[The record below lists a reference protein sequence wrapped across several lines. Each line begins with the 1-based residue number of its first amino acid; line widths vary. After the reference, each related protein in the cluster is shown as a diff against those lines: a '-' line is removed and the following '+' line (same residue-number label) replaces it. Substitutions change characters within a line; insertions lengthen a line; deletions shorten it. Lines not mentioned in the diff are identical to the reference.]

1 MHKINEVEFTI
12 ITKIEKQ
19 VDRAAEFIY
28 YNVNANTN
36 TKEEIMMKKEP
47 SNINQV
53 AKKAGVSSMTVSR
66 VINNPD
72 KVSKET
78 REKVLKAID
87 ECHYYPNSFARGLA
101 SNKKYI
107 IGIVIYDSY
116 RTRHNMFYEMINGI
130 ERIAS
135 KFQYNIM
142 LFSYV
147 EGEDYAN
154 RIVESGMVDGVIF
167 MGVTMNYNDIK
178 YLDKIGFPYVV
189 IGKRNIEDI
198 EPYTLV
204 LDYREA
210 FQRATQYLIDSGYK
224 EIGFVGVARDFEP
237 DLDKLLG
244 YQSAFYENG
253 LLCNP
258 ENIVYF
264 DGLHKNGLEAIEKLY
279 DRGIHVMI
287 LTDGRRVQEVLDFAC
302 ERNLTIPADL
312 ILCIFDNEK
321 MDVNS
326 TLRFSALIDKEIQY
340 SVPQIEPNNFNAGQ
354 EAAKF
359 LFSLIKGENCGSKKV
374 NVALDFIL

>member
-1 MHKINEVEFTI
+1 MVK
-12 ITKIEKQ
+12 
-19 VDRAAEFIY
+19 R
-28 YNVNANTN
+28 
-36 TKEEIMMKKEP
+36 EP

-66 VINNPD
+66 VINTPD

-78 REKVLKAID
+78 REKVLKAIE

-130 ERIAS
+130 ERVAS

-167 MGVTMNYNDIK
+167 MGVTMNYKDIK

-189 IGKRNIEDI
+189 IGKRNIEDVD
-198 EPYTLV
+198 PYTLV

-224 EIGFVGVARDFEP
+224 EIGFVGVARDFDP

-302 ERNLTIPADL
+302 ERNLTIPDDL
-312 ILCIFDNEK
+312 FLCIFDNEK

-326 TLRFSALIDKEIQY
+326 TLRFSALIDKERQF

-359 LFSLIKGENCGSKKV
+359 LFSLIKGENCESKKV
-374 NVALDFIL
+374 NVSLDFVL